1 MSDHDSHPL
10 TSTYPHDRNDADCV
24 QAAVRGERAALEELV
39 RRHQGFIYSL
49 AQRMLYS
56 PDDAADATQ
65 EILIQIATSLASF
78 RGESQF
84 RTWAYRIAVR
94 HLMARKKGRVEHVV
108 HSFSCFGQTL
118 AATPD
123 LDPPDEGTLPVD
135 VRLVVE
141 EAKIGC
147 LMAMLLCLD
156 REHRMAFVLG
166 EIFEASDGVA
176 AEVLGIS
183 SDNARQRLA
192 RAREQLRHFLTG
204 RCGLLDDHGTCRCAR
219 KTRGFITQG
228 IVDPAHLRFTS
239 LHLDRTRE
247 QAILGARDLQA
258 YVEGVHAQLL
268 RSQPTEEPPQ
278 LVGALRE
285 LLQRP
290 EVRQTLNLES

>member
-1 MSDHDSHPL
+1 MSDPNNPL
-10 TSTYPHDRNDADCV
+10 SSTYPADSDDTRCV
-24 QAAVRGERAALEELV
+24 QAAVRGERVALEALI
-39 RRHQGFIYSL
+39 RRHQSFVYSL

-56 PDDAADATQ
+56 PEDAADATQ
-65 EILIQIATSLASF
+65 EILIQIVTCLASF

-94 HLMARKKGRVEHVV
+94 HLLACKKGRVENVV
-108 HSFSCFGQTL
+108 HSFSCFGDTL

-123 LDPPDEGTLPVD
+123 LDPPDDGSLPVD

-166 EIFEASDGVA
+166 EIFEASDSVA

-192 RAREQLRHFLTG
+192 RAREQLRQFLTG
-204 RCGLLDDHGTCRCAR
+204 RCGLLDERGTCRCAR
-219 KTRGFITQG
+219 KTKGFINQG
-228 IVDPAHLRFTS
+228 IVDPAHLRFTRV
-239 LHLDRTRE
+239 HLDRTKE
-247 QAILGARDLQA
+247 QAILGARDLQS
-258 YVEGVHAQLL
+258 YVEGAYAQLL
-268 RSQPTEEPPQ
+268 RSQPTEDAAQ
-278 LVGALRE
+278 FAGVLRD